1 MLEHIRESGSTPPIG
16 AAGNKNAPL
25 FGRKSGA
32 FKSLTNFAAACNI
45 NAGKGDLAVSTLFKK
60 GVILMTDEEIYML
73 LRLIRNGIIYSV
85 TVNKTSVIIRI
96 KK

>member
-1 MLEHIRESGSTPPIG
+1 
-16 AAGNKNAPL
+16 
-25 FGRKSGA
+25 
-32 FKSLTNFAAACNI
+32 
-45 NAGKGDLAVSTLFKK
+45 
-60 GVILMTDEEIYML
+60 MTDEEIYML